1 MTTRTRPQTSRK
13 VTRIVARP
21 TTGYRRIVDPNAP
34 KAIGYIRVSTEL
46 QAADGVSLDAQRESI
61 EDYCRLQGLNLIAVY
76 QDDHTGKTLK
86 RKGFQAA
93 IEHMKQSGAT
103 LVALKLDRV
112 TRNVGDLDYLLKTY
126 FGDGKQ
132 FALKLVQFPV
142 DTGSSIGRL
151 ILNIICS
158 VAQWEREEICA
169 RTQMGLDYLKRQGVQ
184 LGGAPYGKRYT
195 DEEDESGRRVLVE
208 DPQEQQTIARICE
221 LFDSSTSL
229 HKIVK
234 VLTDEGH
241 QPKERGPWSRIAV
254 ARILERTGRKAMR
267 AWDRTNAIRDKTLVI
282 NRIFELKAEG
292 LNLSEIGRQLTRE
305 NMMPVR
311 GSKWYPATVSAY
323 MSERASH
330 DRDAIVKTVLA
341 LREQKRTLSQICSD
355 LTLRGFTPQRG
366 GRWFPAQIKMIL
378 DTNTVLPKTTR
389 AG

>member
-1 MTTRTRPQTSRK
+1 M
-13 VTRIVARP
+13 
-21 TTGYRRIVDPNAP
+21 
-34 KAIGYIRVSTEL
+34 
-46 QAADGVSLDAQRESI
+46 
-61 EDYCRLQGLNLIAVY
+61 
-76 QDDHTGKTLK
+76 K
-86 RKGFQAA
+86 R
-93 IEHMKQSGAT
+93 SGAT

-169 RTQMGLDYLKRQGVQ
+169 RTQMGLDYLKKQGVQ

-195 DEEDESGRRVLVE
+195 DDVDASGRRVLVD
-208 DPQEQQTIARICE
+208 DPREQQTIARICE
-221 LFDSSTSL
+221 LFDGSTSL
-229 HKIVK
+229 RQIAK
-234 VLTDEGH
+234 VLTDENH
-241 QPKERGPWSRIAV
+241 QPKEKGEWSRIAI

-267 AWDRTNAIRDKTLVI
+267 AWDRTNAIRDKPTVI

-323 MSERASH
+323 MNERASY

-341 LREQKRTLSQICSD
+341 LREQKRTLNQICSD
-355 LTLRGFTPQRG
+355 LMLRGFTPQRG
-366 GRWFPAQIKMIL
+366 GRWFPAQIKAIL
-378 DTNTVLPKTTR
+378 DTNQSSQCPPK
-389 AG
+389 AA

>member
-1 MTTRTRPQTSRK
+1 
-13 VTRIVARP
+13 
-21 TTGYRRIVDPNAP
+21 VDPNAP
-34 KAIGYIRVSTEL
+34 KALGYIRVSTEL

-93 IEHMKQSGAT
+93 LDHMKQAGAT

-169 RTQMGLDYLKRQGVQ
+169 RTQMGLAYLKKQGVQ
-184 LGGAPYGKRYT
+184 LGGAPFGKRYT
-195 DEEDESGRRVLVE
+195 DEEDESGRRVLVD
-208 DPQEQQTIARICE
+208 DPLEQKTIARICE
-221 LFDSSTSL
+221 LFDGDTSL

-234 VLTDEGH
+234 VLTTEGL
-241 QPKERGPWSRIAV
+241 QPKEKGEWSRLAV
-254 ARILERTGRKAMR
+254 ARILERTGRQAMR
-267 AWDRTNAIRDKTLVI
+267 PWDRTNALRDKTVVI

-323 MSERASH
+323 INERASY
-330 DRDAIVKTVLA
+330 DCESIVKTVLA

-366 GRWFPAQIKMIL
+366 GRWFPAQIKAIL
-378 DTNTVLPKTTR
+378 DTNQLSQRPPR
-389 AG
+389 AA

>member
-1 MTTRTRPQTSRK
+1 MKTPTCPQKRRK
-13 VTRIVARP
+13 VTRVARRP
-21 TTGYRRIVDPNAP
+21 SSGYRRKVDPNAP
-34 KAIGYIRVSTEL
+34 KALGYIRVSTEL

-61 EDYCRLQGLNLIAVY
+61 EDYCRMQGMNLIAVY

-93 IEHMKQSGAT
+93 LEHMKQTGAT

-132 FALKLVQFPV
+132 FALKLAQFPV

-169 RTQMGLDYLKRQGVQ
+169 RTQMGLDYLKKQGVR
-184 LGGAPYGKRYT
+184 LGAPPYGKRHT
-195 DEEDESGRRVLVE
+195 DEVDEFGRRMMVD
-208 DPQEQQTIARICE
+208 DPSEQRTIARIVE
-221 LFDSSTSL
+221 LFDSGTSL

-234 VLTDEGH
+234 ALTEEGH
-241 QPKERGPWSRIAV
+241 QPKEKGAWSRLAV
-254 ARILERTGRKAMR
+254 ARILEREGRRAMR
-267 AWDRTNAIRDKTLVI
+267 PWDRTNAIRDKTTVI

-311 GSKWYPATVSAY
+311 GNKWYPATVSAY
-323 MSERASH
+323 MNERASY
-330 DRDAIVKTVLA
+330 DRDEIVKTVLA
-341 LREQKRTLSQICSD
+341 LREQKRTLKQICSD

-366 GRWFPAQIKMIL
+366 GRWFPAQIKTIL
-378 DTNTVLPKTTR
+378 DANQLPQR
-389 AG
+389 PPRVA

>member
-1 MTTRTRPQTSRK
+1 M
-13 VTRIVARP
+13 
-21 TTGYRRIVDPNAP
+21 
-34 KAIGYIRVSTEL
+34 
-46 QAADGVSLDAQRESI
+46 DAQRESI
-61 EDYCRLQGLNLIAVY
+61 EDYCRMQGLNLIAVY

-93 IEHMKQSGAT
+93 LDHMKQTGAT

-169 RTQMGLDYLKRQGVQ
+169 RTQMGLDYLKKQGVK
-184 LGGAPYGKRYT
+184 LGGAPYGMRRSEQG
-195 DEEDESGRRVLVE
+195 DEFGRRVLVE
-208 DPQEQQTIARICE
+208 DPREQQTIARICE
-221 LFDSSTSL
+221 LFDGKTSL

-234 VLTDEGH
+234 VLTEEGH
-241 QPKERGPWSRIAV
+241 QPKEKGEWSRLAV
-254 ARILERTGRKAMR
+254 ARILERTGRQAMR
-267 AWDRTNAIRDKTLVI
+267 PWNRTNAIRDKTTVQ

-323 MSERASH
+323 ISERASYNQ
-330 DRDAIVKTVLA
+330 DAIKKTVLA
-341 LREQKRTLSQICSD
+341 LREQKRTLSQICAD

-366 GRWFPAQIKMIL
+366 GRWFPAQIKTIL
-378 DTNTVLPKTTR
+378 DGATR
-389 AG
+389 SCTYTRWNQQKGG

>member
-1 MTTRTRPQTSRK
+1 
-13 VTRIVARP
+13 
-21 TTGYRRIVDPNAP
+21 VDPNAP
-34 KAIGYIRVSTEL
+34 KALGYIRVSTEL

-61 EDYCRLQGLNLIAVY
+61 EDYCRIQGLNLIAVY

-93 IEHMKQSGAT
+93 LDHMKQSGAT

-112 TRNVGDLDYLLKTY
+112 TRNVGDLDYLLKNY

-169 RTQMGLDYLKRQGVQ
+169 RTQMGLHYLKKQGVK
-184 LGGAPYGKRYT
+184 LGAPPYGQRYT
-195 DEEDESGRRVLVE
+195 DEVDEFGRRVIID
-208 DPQEQQTIARICE
+208 DPSEQRTIARICE
-221 LFDSSTSL
+221 LFDDSTSL

-234 VLTDEGH
+234 VLAEEGH
-241 QPKERGPWSRIAV
+241 LPKEKGAWSRLAV
-254 ARILERTGRKAMR
+254 ARILGREGRQATR
-267 AWDRTNAIRDKTLVI
+267 PWDRTNAIRDKTLII
-282 NRIFELKAEG
+282 NRIFELKAAG

-311 GSKWYPATVSAY
+311 GSMWHSATVSAY
-323 MSERASH
+323 ISERASYHH
-330 DRDAIVKTVLA
+330 DEIAKTVLA
-341 LREQKRTLSQICSD
+341 LREQKRTLSQICAD

-366 GRWFPAQIKMIL
+366 GRWFPAQIKVIL
-378 DTNTVLPKTTR
+378 DANHPSQRSPRVV
-389 AG
+389 

>member
-1 MTTRTRPQTSRK
+1 MYTRTCTQNRRK
-13 VTRIVARP
+13 FARLVSGP
-21 TTGYRRIVDPNAP
+21 ASGYRRKVDPNAP
-34 KAIGYIRVSTEL
+34 KAIGSIRVSTEL
-46 QAADGVSLDAQRESI
+46 QAADGVSLDAQQESI
-61 EDYCRLQGLNLIAVY
+61 EDYCRMQGMNLIAIY

-93 IEHMKQSGAT
+93 LAHMKQSGAT

-112 TRNVGDLDYLLKTY
+112 TRNVGDLDSLLKTY

-132 FALKLVQFPV
+132 FSLRLVQFPV

-169 RTQMGLDYLKRQGVQ
+169 RTQMGLDYLRKQGVK
-184 LGGAPYGKRYT
+184 LGGAPYGMRYT
-195 DEEDESGRRVLVE
+195 DSADESGRRVLVE
-208 DPQEQQTIARICE
+208 DLREQQTIRRICE
-221 LFDSSTSL
+221 LFDGGTSL

-241 QPKERGPWSRIAV
+241 KPKEKGAWSRLAV

-267 AWDRTNAIRDKTLVI
+267 SWDRTDAIRDKGVVI
-282 NRIFELKAEG
+282 NRIFELKDEG

-305 NMMPVR
+305 NLMPVR

-323 MSERASH
+323 LNERAGY
-330 DRDAIVKTVLA
+330 DREAIVKTMLA
-341 LREQKRTLSQICSD
+341 LREQNRTLSQICAD
-355 LTLRGFTPQRG
+355 LMRRGYTPQRG
-366 GRWFPAQIKMIL
+366 GRWFPAQIKNIL
-378 DTNTVLPKTTR
+378 DAHPGARRPPK
-389 AG
+389 AA

>member
-1 MTTRTRPQTSRK
+1 
-13 VTRIVARP
+13 
-21 TTGYRRIVDPNAP
+21 VDPHAL
-34 KAIGYIRVSTEL
+34 KALGYIRVSTEL

-61 EDYCRLQGLNLIAVY
+61 QDYCRMQGIDLIAVY
-76 QDDHTGKTLK
+76 QDDHTGKTLN

-93 IEHMKQSGAT
+93 LKHMKQTGAT

-169 RTQMGLDYLKRQGVQ
+169 RTQMGLDYLKKQGVQ
-184 LGGAPYGKRYT
+184 LGAPPYGKRYT
-195 DEEDESGRRVLVE
+195 EELDESGRRVMID
-208 DPQEQQTIARICE
+208 DPSEQRTIARICE
-221 LFDSSTSL
+221 LFDGGASL
-229 HKIVK
+229 HKIVN
-234 VLTDEGH
+234 VLTEEGH
-241 QPKERGPWSRIAV
+241 KPKEKGAWSRLAV
-254 ARILERTGRKAMR
+254 ARILQRKERRAMR
-267 AWDRTNAIRDKTLVI
+267 PWDRTSAVRDKNTVI
-282 NRIFELKAEG
+282 NRILALKADG
-292 LNLSEIGRQLTRE
+292 LNLSQIGRQLTRE

-323 MSERASH
+323 LSEQASY
-330 DRDAIVKTVLA
+330 DRDAIMRTVLT
-341 LREQKRTLSQICSD
+341 LREQKRTLSQICAD

-378 DTNTVLPKTTR
+378 DANPLLPR
-389 AG
+389 PPRIG

>member
-1 MTTRTRPQTSRK
+1 MKPPTCPQNQRKLPRLASRPSL
-13 VTRIVARP
+13 
-21 TTGYRRIVDPNAP
+21 GYRRRVDPNAP
-34 KAIGYIRVSTEL
+34 KALGYIRVSTEL

-61 EDYCRLQGLNLIAVY
+61 EDYCRIQGLNLIAVY

-93 IEHMKQSGAT
+93 LDHMKQSGAT
-103 LVALKLDRV
+103 LVALKLDRI

-169 RTQMGLDYLKRQGVQ
+169 RTQMGLAYLKKQGVR
-184 LGGAPYGKRYT
+184 LGGAPYGMRRS
-195 DEEDESGRRVLVE
+195 DEEDEFGRRVLVD
-208 DPQEQQTIARICE
+208 DPREQNTIARICE
-221 LFDSSTSL
+221 LFDGDTSL

-234 VLTDEGH
+234 ILTDEGH
-241 QPKERGPWSRIAV
+241 QPKEKGEWSRLAV
-254 ARILERTGRKAMR
+254 ARILERTGRQAVR
-267 AWDRTNAIRDKTLVI
+267 PWDRTNAIRDKTIVI
-282 NRIFELKAEG
+282 NRIFELKADG

-323 MSERASH
+323 ISERASYNQ
-330 DRDAIVKTVLA
+330 DEIVKTVLA
-341 LREQKRTLSQICSD
+341 LREQKRTLSQICAD
-355 LTLRGFTPQRG
+355 MTLRGFTPQRG
-366 GRWFPAQIKMIL
+366 GRWFPAQIKTIL
-378 DTNTVLPKTTR
+378 DANQPPQRSPR
-389 AG
+389 AA